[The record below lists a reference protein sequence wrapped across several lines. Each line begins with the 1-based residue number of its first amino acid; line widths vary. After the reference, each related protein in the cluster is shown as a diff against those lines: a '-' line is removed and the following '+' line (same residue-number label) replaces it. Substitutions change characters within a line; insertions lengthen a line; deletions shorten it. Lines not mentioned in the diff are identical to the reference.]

1 MNDRVSV
8 CHTFVGLAST
18 CLLYNDQLPDK
29 QEPMF
34 RVDLVSDGCRSQYRR
49 DGNREAEEGCG

>member
-8 CHTFVGLAST
+8 CYTFVDLAST
-18 CLLYNDQLPDK
+18 FLLNNDQLPDK

-34 RVDLVSDGCRSQYRR
+34 RVDLVSDGCGSEY
-49 DGNREAEEGCG
+49 C